1 MIRPVRHRG
10 DERGAGL
17 LGSVL
22 GVAIA
27 AAMLGFSV
35 NLLLG
40 LWVRS
45 TVDAV
50 AYDAARAIA
59 TAPPTVDPGTAA
71 RTSVERARTLLGA
84 HGEGVTFE
92 VSMDDENVTLR
103 VRSPG
108 VGLMP
113 ALIDGGPMV
122 GSLDRRIVVRRE
134 SP

>member
-1 MIRPVRHRG
+1 MSRPFGPRG
-10 DERGAGL
+10 DERGSGL
-17 LGSVL
+17 LGAVL
-22 GVAIA
+22 GVAIV

-40 LWVRS
+40 LWTRS

-50 AYDAARAIA
+50 AYDAARDIA
-59 TAPPTVDPGTAA
+59 TAPSTVDPDTAA
-71 RTSVERARTLLGA
+71 RTSVERARALLGE
-84 HGEGVTFE
+84 HGERVTFD
-92 VSMDDENVTLR
+92 VAVDDQSVTLR

-122 GSLDRRIVVRRE
+122 GSIDRRIVIRRE

>member
-1 MIRPVRHRG
+1 MSRPFGPRG

-17 LGSVL
+17 LGAVL
-22 GVAIA
+22 GVAIV

-40 LWVRS
+40 LWTRS

-50 AYDAARAIA
+50 AYDAARDIA
-59 TAPPTVDPGTAA
+59 TAPPTVDPETAA
-71 RTSVERARTLLGA
+71 RASVERARALLGE
-84 HGEGVTFE
+84 HGERVTFD
-92 VSMDDENVTLR
+92 VSMDDRSVTLR

-108 VGLMP
+108 VELMP
-113 ALIDGGPMV
+113 ALIDGGPIV
-122 GSLDRRIVVRRE
+122 GSIDRRIVIRRE